1 MNDSISSN
9 PFRPGAGH
17 YPPYLAGREVE
28 LQEVHKRLKQ
38 TVVTENLVLT
48 GLRGVGKTV
57 LLEKIKSIAFE
68 ERWLWAENDLSE
80 STSVTETTLAIRIL
94 TDLALT
100 VSFIEIGRK
109 QNIGFHVEEDVA
121 VNKLNYS
128 YLSDVFNRTPGLV
141 SDKLKAVLNFVWTV
155 LAKQSPNT
163 RGIVFAYDEAQNLTD
178 HAAEKQYPLSLL
190 LETFQSLQKQ
200 NIPLMLLLTGLPTLL
215 PKLVETRTYAERMF
229 RTIFLRNLNNSDA
242 RDAIE
247 KPVANSHL
255 KFSDSSID
263 TVISVSGGYPYF
275 IQFICKEAYDV
286 WLQTAYEG
294 KEIPFISSDDIL
306 RKLDANFFY
315 GRWANVTDK
324 QREIL
329 RLISRLDN
337 CDDEFSGQEI
347 MEMSKKQYGKNI
359 SPSQV
364 NQILSALLNAG
375 LVYKNRHGKYS
386 LAVPLLSHFIRRQD
400 AEINVIHV

>member
-1 MNDSISSN
+1 MNDSVYSN

-57 LLEKIKSIAFE
+57 LLERIKSIAFE
-68 ERWLWAENDLSE
+68 EKWLWAENDLSE

-109 QNIGFHVEEDVA
+109 QNIDFNDKEDPA
-121 VNKLNYS
+121 VYKLDYS
-128 YLSDVFNRTPGLV
+128 YLSEMFNRTPGLV
-141 SDKLKAVLNFVWTV
+141 SDKLKAVLSFVWTV
-155 LAKQSPNT
+155 LVKQSPNT
-163 RGIVFAYDEAQNLTD
+163 SGIVFAYDEAQNLTD

-200 NIPLMLLLTGLPTLL
+200 NIPFMLLLTGLPTLL

-229 RTIFLRNLNNSDA
+229 RTIFLRNLNDADA

-255 KFSDSSID
+255 KFSDCSIN

-286 WLQTAYEG
+286 WLQAAYKG
-294 KEIPFISSDDIL
+294 KEIPFISPDDIL

-315 GRWANVTDK
+315 GRWANVTER

-329 RLISRLDN
+329 QLVSRLEN

-347 MEMSKKQYGKNI
+347 VEISKKQFGKNI
-359 SPSQV
+359 SSSQV

-375 LVYKNRHGKYS
+375 MIYKNRHGKYS
-386 LAVPLLSHFIRRQD
+386 LAVPLLSHFIRRQE
-400 AEINVIHV
+400 AEINELHV